1 MRKFFVLAISAGLL
15 LGIVFSSPAAV
26 QHVRIGGELRTRAFL
41 GRYLRDLGVDDFG
54 EDGVQEFFIR
64 QRSRLT
70 TEVDL
75 TDMVM
80 GVATIEAEGVW
91 GRAVGQDEA
100 EWDVNLAEA
109 YIQLSE
115 IFYSPVTLKVGR
127 QYLHYGRGFLISSRE
142 FEYNFDAV
150 RTVFD
155 FYPWTVDLIYSRL
168 DETNFFAY
176 DPTEDRVTTGS
187 RKAFDDRDLFG
198 VNLNYSSDFWTME
211 GYVFGIRDAAAEE
224 FNRAK
229 DAPVTVGVRGDASP
243 VQALDIWGEV
253 SYQLGRYEPLF
264 QVVDDEGFVVD
275 VRGESQKIRALAFD
289 VGAVY
294 IFDTAWEPALA
305 FSYVFASGDKEDSDK
320 REGFNPLWNYN
331 YYGYAYSPRL
341 SNIGIA
347 NVQLSFIPSPATL
360 LILDFFYYQQDR
372 AIAMR
377 MGDWRQDN
385 GGVMAMT
392 NGIDKNLG
400 MELDVIFEY
409 NYSED
414 LSARLI
420 GAWFT
425 PGDAYETAL
434 NPDPKDAVEGR
445 IELRLTF

>member
-1 MRKFFVLAISAGLL
+1 MRKFFVPAIFAGLL
-15 LGIVFSSPAAV
+15 LGIVTSSRAAV
-26 QHVRIGGELRTRAFL
+26 QHVRIGGELRTRAYL
-41 GRYLRDLGVDDFG
+41 TRYIRDLGYDPDYDDGF
-54 EDGVQEFFIR
+54 QEFFIR

-80 GVATIEAEGVW
+80 GVATIEADGIW
-91 GRAVGQDEA
+91 GRNFEQPDR

-115 IFYSPVTLKVGR
+115 IFYSPVTLKIGR

-155 FYPWTVDLIYSRL
+155 FYPWTIDLLYSRL
-168 DETNFFAY
+168 EET
-176 DPTEDRVTTGS
+176 DPDFP
-187 RKAFDDRDLFG
+187 KAFNDQDLFG

-224 FNRAK
+224 FNRPK
-229 DAPVTVGVRGDASP
+229 DAPVTVGIRGDASP
-243 VQALDIWGEV
+243 VQALDIWGEA
-253 SYQLGRYEPLF
+253 SYQLGRYEPL
-264 QVVDDEGFVVD
+264 DEVWIGEGEGAYWD
-275 VRGESQKIRALAFD
+275 WVRGESQKIRALAFD

-305 FSYVFASGDKEDSDK
+305 FSYIFASGDKEDSDK

-347 NVQLSFIPSPATL
+347 NAQLSFIPSPATL

-377 MGDWRQDN
+377 MGDPRKDN